1 MGVGEGLALDA
12 LWLFA
17 AVLALIVLAAA
28 ALASRRFLLERG
40 GGTVECGL
48 RSPAGRGTWRPGVA
62 SYEGDDLGWYGALGV
77 RFRPDQVFH
86 RRSLRVLSRRP
97 SLPSESS
104 VLGPEHTVVE
114 LDSDAGRVELAMTA
128 EALTGFL
135 AWLEASPPGSH
146 LEDIALFSFRTYAW
160 FPRGGRDSPGWGA
173 RGLWCSPR
181 HVVALAAGT
190 EQRGV
195 TLPAPHASHKERP
208 SLQRRMIAK
217 TFFLT

>member
-1 MGVGEGLALDA
+1 MGEGLALDA
-12 LWLFA
+12 VWLFA

-62 SYEGDDLGWYGALGV
+62 SYLGDDLGWYGALGV
-77 RFRPDQVFH
+77 RFRPEQVFH

-114 LDSDAGRVELAMTA
+114 LDSDTGRVELAMTA

-135 AWLEASPPGSH
+135 SWLESSPPGSH
-146 LEDIALFSFRTYAW
+146 LEDIALFSVRRVGLVVYGAFSRGL
-160 FPRGGRDSPGWGA
+160 RGGP
-173 RGLWCSPR
+173 
-181 HVVALAAGT
+181 
-190 EQRGV
+190 EQRAS
-195 TLPAPHASHKERP
+195 TPLRPPLPSRHSAWRAFHDHGNYASYRCIKSP
-208 SLQRRMIAK
+208 
-217 TFFLT
+217 

>member
-1 MGVGEGLALDA
+1 VGEGLALDA
-12 LWLFA
+12 VWLFA

-48 RSPAGRGTWRPGVA
+48 RSPAGSGTWRLGVA

-77 RFRPDQVFH
+77 RFRPEQVFH

-135 AWLEASPPGSH
+135 SWLESSPPGSH
-146 LEDIALFSFRTYAW
+146 LEDIALLGCGRVGLGGVSARSVGPGAAPNNAARHHSQRPVG
-160 FPRGGRDSPGWGA
+160 FP
-173 RGLWCSPR
+173 
-181 HVVALAAGT
+181 VIT
-190 EQRGV
+190 
-195 TLPAPHASHKERP
+195 
-208 SLQRRMIAK
+208 K
-217 TFFLT
+217 TFGRPGGHGFT

>member
-1 MGVGEGLALDA
+1 MGEGLALDA
-12 LWLFA
+12 VWLFA

-62 SYEGDDLGWYGALGV
+62 SYLGDDLGWYGALGV
-77 RFRPDQVFH
+77 RFRPEQVFH

-114 LDSDAGRVELAMTA
+114 LDSDTGRVELAMTA

-135 AWLEASPPGSH
+135 SWLESSPPGSH
-146 LEDIALFSFRTYAW
+146 LEDIALFSGAGAW
-160 FPRGGRDSPGWGA
+160 
-173 RGLWCSPR
+173 GLWCFGAFSRGLTAAPNNAPQLHCAPRFSP
-181 HVVALAAGT
+181 VTAPGGLSMIT
-190 EQRGV
+190 EITHRIG
-195 TLPAPHASHKERP
+195 A
-208 SLQRRMIAK
+208 
-217 TFFLT
+217 

>member
-1 MGVGEGLALDA
+1 VGEGLALDA
-12 LWLFA
+12 VWLFA

-48 RSPAGRGTWRPGVA
+48 RSPAGSGTWRLGVA

-77 RFRPDQVFH
+77 RFRPEQVFH

-135 AWLEASPPGSH
+135 SWLEASPPGSH
-146 LEDIALFSFRTYAW
+146 LEDIALFSSRTYACLRA
-160 FPRGGRDSPGWGA
+160 FSSDCPGCGA
-173 RGLWCSPR
+173 WVLWCFGAFSRGLG
-181 HVVALAAGT
+181 AA
-190 EQRGV
+190 
-195 TLPAPHASHKERP
+195 PDNAP
-208 SLQRRMIAK
+208 
-217 TFFLT
+217 

>member
-1 MGVGEGLALDA
+1 VGEGLAVDA
-12 LWLFA
+12 VWLFA
-17 AVLALIVLAAA
+17 AVLLLIVLAAA

-48 RSPAGRGTWRPGVA
+48 RSPAGRGTWRLGVA

-77 RFRPDQVFH
+77 RFRPEQVFH

-135 AWLEASPPGSH
+135 SWLEASPPGSH
-146 LEDIALFSFRTYAW
+146 LEDIALPGC
-160 FPRGGRDSPGWGA
+160 FPP
-173 RGLWCSPR
+173 
-181 HVVALAAGT
+181 VA
-190 EQRGV
+190 
-195 TLPAPHASHKERP
+195 AS
-208 SLQRRMIAK
+208 SGFLMITK
-217 TFFLT
+217 TFGRHGGHGFTRSWNSRA